1 MISIVRQQLKEN
13 GYVWDL
19 GQLDQ
24 EILNFFDRMIY
35 NGELLK
41 NKEYWNGIIKK
52 TIYRLK

>member
-1 MISIVRQQLKEN
+1 MINIVRQQLKEN

-24 EILNFFDRMIY
+24 ETLEFFDRMIY

>member
-1 MISIVRQQLKEN
+1 MINIVRQQLKEN

-24 EILNFFDRMIY
+24 KTLEFFDRMIY